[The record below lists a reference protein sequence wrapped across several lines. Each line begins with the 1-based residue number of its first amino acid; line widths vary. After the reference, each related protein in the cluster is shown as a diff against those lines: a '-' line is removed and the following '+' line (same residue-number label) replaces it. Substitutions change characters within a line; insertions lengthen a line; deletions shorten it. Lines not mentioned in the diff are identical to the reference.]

1 MSRRRVI
8 WSVIAAGT
16 LIVMGIGAFLSV
28 RLLGGDEPA
37 EAALTSPSGGAS
49 QAGSSTESRGSAEGT
64 WRLDTTT
71 GSLED
76 GSATFAGYRIDEQVA
91 GIGANTAVG
100 RTRDVAGELGIEG
113 TSITSLTVEVDM
125 STLKSDDD
133 RRDDQLRVRGLETDR
148 YPTAQF
154 VLTEAIP
161 FDDEP
166 QEGETVTAEAVGE
179 LTIHGVTREVTVP
192 VEARWTGDAIEVVA
206 AFDVALSDHEI
217 EAPTGFLVLSADDQ
231 GTVEL
236 HLLFERA

>member
-1 MSRRRVI
+1 
-8 WSVIAAGT
+8 
-16 LIVMGIGAFLSV
+16 
-28 RLLGGDEPA
+28 
-37 EAALTSPSGGAS
+37 
-49 QAGSSTESRGSAEGT
+49 
-64 WRLDTTT
+64 
-71 GSLED
+71 
-76 GSATFAGYRIDEQVA
+76 VA

-217 EAPTGFLVLSADDQ
+217 EAPTGFLVLSVDDQ